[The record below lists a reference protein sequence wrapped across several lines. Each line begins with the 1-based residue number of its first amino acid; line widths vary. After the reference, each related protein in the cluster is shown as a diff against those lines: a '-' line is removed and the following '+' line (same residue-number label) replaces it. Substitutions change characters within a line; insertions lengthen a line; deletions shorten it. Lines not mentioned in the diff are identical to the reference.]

1 MPADSSQAD
10 SSRADSSQ
18 ADPANQITPRPTGGD
33 ALRVWRRERLATS
46 RLYVCIDARRDRDAA
61 ARESGWSGDFPAL
74 RRDVRAAFAGGVDI
88 VQLRDKGSAG
98 EREFGPL
105 EALHETTA
113 LRVLAE
119 EAASAGALFAVNDR
133 ADVAYAVSAD
143 VMHLGQDDLP
153 VAVAREILGAGPIIG
168 RSCHAAEEV
177 DAALADAYVDYFCT
191 GPTWPTPT
199 KPGREAPGL
208 PLVEHAATASAS
220 AANSRSA
227 SADAPSTSPAVKP
240 WFAIG
245 GIDVSN
251 VGEVLAAGAS
261 RVVVV
266 RAVTAA
272 DDITSAAREM
282 RAAVTAQL

>member
-1 MPADSSQAD
+1 MPADP
-10 SSRADSSQ
+10 SQ
-18 ADPANQITPRPTGGD
+18 ADPATQITPRPSTPS
-33 ALRVWRRERLATS
+33 ALHTWRRDRLAAS
-46 RLYVCIDARRDRDAA
+46 RLYVCIDARRELDSA
-61 ARESGWSGDFPAL
+61 ARNEGWTGDFPAL

-88 VQLRDKGSAG
+88 VQLRDKNSPG
-98 EREFGPL
+98 ESEFGVL
-105 EALHETTA
+105 EALHEMTA

-143 VMHLGQDDLP
+143 VMHLGQDDFP
-153 VAVAREILGAGPIIG
+153 VSAARDILGPSPIIG
-168 RSCHAAEEV
+168 RSCHASGEV
-177 DAALADAYVDYFCT
+177 DAALADPEVDYFCT

-208 PLVEHAATASAS
+208 PLVEHAATTAS
-220 AANSRSA
+220 AA
-227 SADAPSTSPAVKP
+227 KP

-245 GIDVSN
+245 GIDTSN

-272 DDITSAAREM
+272 SDITSAARHM
-282 RAAVTAQL
+282 RAAVTAEH

>member
-1 MPADSSQAD
+1 MPADP
-10 SSRADSSQ
+10 SQ
-18 ADPANQITPRPTGGD
+18 ADPATQITPRPTAPD
-33 ALRVWRRERLATS
+33 ALRIWRRERLAAS
-46 RLYVCIDARRDRDAA
+46 HLYVCIDARRERDAA
-61 ARESGWSGDFPAL
+61 ARDEGWTGDFPAL
-74 RRDVRAAFAGGVDI
+74 RRDVRAAFAGGVHI

-98 EREFGPL
+98 EREFGAL
-105 EALHETTA
+105 EALHEMTA

-119 EAASAGALFAVNDR
+119 EAASASALFAVNDR

-153 VAVAREILGAGPIIG
+153 VAEAREILGPSPIIG
-168 RSCHAAEEV
+168 RSCHASGEV
-177 DAALADAYVDYFCT
+177 DAALADPEVDYFCT

-208 PLVEHAATASAS
+208 PLVKHAAS
-220 AANSRSA
+220 AASTSSA
-227 SADAPSTSPAVKP
+227 ASPSADASPATKP

-245 GIDVSN
+245 GIDASN
-251 VGEVLAAGAS
+251 VGEVLAAGAT

-272 DDITSAAREM
+272 DDITAAARHM
-282 RAAVTAQL
+282 RAAVTAED

>member
-1 MPADSSQAD
+1 MPAD
-10 SSRADSSQ
+10 SSRADSATQ
-18 ADPANQITPRPTGGD
+18 ATPRPTGGD
-33 ALRVWRRERLATS
+33 ALRVWRRDRLAAS
-46 RLYVCIDARRDRDAA
+46 RLYVCIDARREFDSA
-61 ARESGWSGDFPAL
+61 ARGEGWTGDFPAL

-98 EREFGPL
+98 EREFGVL
-105 EALHETTA
+105 EALHEMTA

-153 VAVAREILGAGPIIG
+153 VAVAREILGPSPIIG
-168 RSCHAAEEV
+168 RSCHASGEV
-177 DAALADAYVDYFCT
+177 DAARADPEIDYFCT

-208 PLVEHAATASAS
+208 PLVEHAATATATATGAAASPSDAALSS
-220 AANSRSA
+220 AAA
-227 SADAPSTSPAVKP
+227 SPATKP

-245 GIDVSN
+245 GIDASN

-272 DDITSAAREM
+272 SDITSAARQM
-282 RAAVTAQL
+282 RKAVSAED